1 MKRRSK
7 KAGID
12 TAIEFFARARPALDV
27 GHFPDIGRDAC
38 PDVTDS

>member
-12 TAIEFFARARPALDV
+12 TAIEFFARARSAIDAGLFSGSAATLALM
-27 GHFPDIGRDAC
+27 
-38 PDVTDS
+38 